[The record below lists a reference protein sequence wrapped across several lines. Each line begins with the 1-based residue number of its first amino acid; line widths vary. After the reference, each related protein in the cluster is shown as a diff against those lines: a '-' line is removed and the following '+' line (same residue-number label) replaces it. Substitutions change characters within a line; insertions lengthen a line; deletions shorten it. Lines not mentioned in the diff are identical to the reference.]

1 MAEMK
6 NIKNIELGR
15 FYFIY
20 DGSESGHPG
29 YIVWKNEEANLFLA
43 IKIGTSKNK
52 ANRRLSKSLSRDV
65 STHYIYVRPFLGKRK
80 DFGYNRFLKV
90 EASTELI
97 EKSKQIKEMHPVE
110 SKSINRKDRRNCK
123 RLYRQK

>member
-1 MAEMK
+1 MAETK
-6 NIKNIELGR
+6 NIKNIELGK

-20 DGSESGHPG
+20 DGSETGHPG
-29 YIVWKNEEANLFLA
+29 YIVWKNDEANLYLA

-52 ANRRLSKSLSRDV
+52 ANRRLSNTLSKDV

-90 EASTELI
+90 EASDELI
-97 EKSKQIKEMHPVE
+97 AKSNKIKEMTPVE
-110 SKSINRKDRRNCK
+110 STSIHRKDRYK
-123 RLYRQK
+123 FKKLFKQK